1 MVARVLGPLGVSAD
15 AVQGDVTDADA
26 VATALDGCDAVVHA
40 AAHIGVSSGVGATK
54 DVNVEGT
61 RTVVARALQLE
72 MDPIIYTSTIAMYL
86 PSQLPLITPLSALAE
101 PLSPYT
107 ASKREAEL
115 VVREFQADGHPVT
128 SVVLGGVY
136 GPQSPHL
143 DSSFAAVLGALRSMM
158 LVPPGGTTI
167 VDVRD
172 TAELLARMLQ
182 PGRGPRRYLA
192 GGRYVTWSEWVDLL
206 SVAAGTDVARHEV
219 TVDEMIALGREFDD
233 QRKQGIQIDVPLTEE
248 AALVMTS
255 CPPTD
260 DSATLSD
267 LGLDYRPTV
276 ETFRDTVEFLR
287 AGGHLPAAD

>member
-1 MVARVLGPLGVSAD
+1 
-15 AVQGDVTDADA
+15 
-26 VATALDGCDAVVHA
+26 
-40 AAHIGVSSGVGATK
+40 
-54 DVNVEGT
+54 
-61 RTVVARALQLE
+61 
-72 MDPIIYTSTIAMYL
+72 
-86 PSQLPLITPLSALAE
+86 
-101 PLSPYT
+101 
-107 ASKREAEL
+107 
-115 VVREFQADGHPVT
+115 
-128 SVVLGGVY
+128 
-136 GPQSPHL
+136 
-143 DSSFAAVLGALRSMM
+143 
-158 LVPPGGTTI
+158 